1 MDASGTINLLF
12 IDDDAGY
19 VAVAQHLLSRYQGTR
34 FNLIWKRDGGSAL
47 EYLSQQ
53 HPVDMLVVDYFLP
66 GPNGLEIT
74 REVRSRGILTPIILL
89 TSHRDFRLAI
99 EVLKFGVE
107 DYIIKDDA
115 VDSLLPRTIL
125 SILERVAL
133 KRQIA
138 EQHRADL
145 IARKRTQAIKELVV
159 TVCHEF
165 NNPLA
170 AIKISTDILLRN
182 QLPKEERVI
191 VEELDRNITKVEK
204 EISRLRDLN
213 FERIDFHSI

>member
-1 MDASGTINLLF
+1 MEFPDPIHLLF
-12 IDDDAGY
+12 VDDDAGY
-19 VAVAQHLLSRYQGTR
+19 MTVAQHLLSRYQGVK
-34 FNLIWKRDGGSAL
+34 FNLIWKRDGAAAL

-53 HPVDMLVVDYFLP
+53 HAVDMLIVDYFLP
-66 GPNGLEIT
+66 GLNGLEIT
-74 REVRSRGILTPIILL
+74 REIRARGIGTPIILL

-99 EVLKFGVE
+99 EVLKYGVE

-125 SILERVAL
+125 SILERVHL
-133 KRQIA
+133 KRQIG

-170 AIKISTDILLRN
+170 AVKISTDILLRN
-182 QLPKEERVI
+182 QLPQEERAI
-191 VEELDRNITKVEK
+191 VEELDRNITLVE
-204 EISRLRDLN
+204 EQISQLRDLN
-213 FERIDFHSI
+213 FERVDFHKV